1 MIIFANL
8 TNNRETM
15 SNKISTD
22 TLLDFNLPKDKT
34 ENIIKVIGV
43 GGGGGNAVTNM
54 YKQGICNVAFAVCN
68 TDSQALAKCEVPV
81 RVQLGESGLGTGG
94 QPEKGRQEA
103 EGAID
108 KIEEL
113 FDDDTKMVF
122 ITAGMGG
129 GTGTGASPVIAHV
142 AKQRGI
148 LTIGIVTIP
157 FRFEGKL
164 RIKKALHGVEEMKK
178 NVDALLVINNERLID
193 IYKDEMLDA
202 VSALSKADEVLTV
215 STKSIAEIITIKGII
230 NRDFQDVQT
239 VMKDGGT
246 SLISVGEASGEHRI
260 QKAFIKALESPLL
273 SNMHVEKAEKL
284 LYIIYSCKE
293 NPVGIRELGEIN
305 ELMEDFTQ
313 DVLVLWGL
321 YQDNSLGDRV
331 KVAVIASGLDE
342 KNKPAAL
349 VEDADFNYQME
360 SYYGVKRHETK
371 PVTLESETDATP
383 VVEEKDDAIDESTD
397 NSPIEKTQKEEKEE
411 ELQTEDYTLF
421 EHIKNKLESFIN
433 IITEE

>member
-1 MIIFANL
+1 MNNEL
-8 TNNRETM
+8 TND
-15 SNKISTD
+15 IP
-22 TLLDFNLPKDKT
+22 LDFNLPKDKT

-68 TDSQALAKCEVPV
+68 TDSQALAKCEVPL

-94 QPEKGRQEA
+94 QPEKGKQEA

-108 KIEEL
+108 KIEKL

-164 RIKKALHGVEEMKK
+164 RIKKALHGVEEMRK

-193 IYKDEMLDA
+193 LYKDEMLDA

-273 SNMHVEKAEKL
+273 SNMHVDKAEKL
-284 LYIIYSCKE
+284 LYIIYSCEE

-305 ELMEDFTQ
+305 ELMEEFTQ

-321 YQDNSLGDRV
+321 YRDNSLGDNV
-331 KVAVIASGLDE
+331 KVALIASGLDD
-342 KNKPAAL
+342 KPQVATP
-349 VEDADFNYQME
+349 VEDVDFVRQME
-360 SYYGVKRHETK
+360 SYYGVKRQE
-371 PVTLESETDATP
+371 PVAATP
-383 VVEEKDDAIDESTD
+383 Q
-397 NSPIEKTQKEEKEE
+397 QKEERAEE
-411 ELQTEDYTLF
+411 EVCVAEEPSDDVETLQTVGNSLF
-421 EHIKNKLESFIN
+421 TKIKNELEKFVEKLA
-433 IITEE
+433 EE